1 MTYGILGNPGKDA
14 LWAPLAEAT
23 AWLGARGLAYR
34 LDRPLADG
42 LAARGLAHDAS
53 AGTDDPVAGA
63 DVLLSFGGDGT
74 LLRTA
79 HRAGTHDAGT
89 HDAGTPAP
97 PILGVN
103 VGRLGF
109 LTRADVGEV
118 TDVLARLDAGDF
130 RVEARMTLDVTVDG
144 ASAPGVPA
152 WALNDVVVDKSGT
165 TSMIQI
171 EATVDG
177 VYLNTY
183 WADGLVVATPTG
195 STAYAL
201 SVGGPIVVPS
211 GAATDVVVVAP
222 IAPHTLTAR
231 PIVLPAACTLDL
243 RVSTR
248 GDAYAFAVDGI
259 SALLP
264 GRPEAT
270 IRIGRSERTVRL
282 VTLPGRD
289 VFSTLRD
296 KLSWGVGGVF

>member
-1 MTYGILGNPGKDA
+1 MTYGITGNTSKDA
-14 LWAPLAEAT
+14 LWPALAETT
-23 AWLGARGLAYR
+23 AWLDARSLAYR

-42 LAARGLAHDAS
+42 LDARGFATDAGRR
-53 AGTDDPVAGA
+53 AATDDPTAGV

-74 LLRTA
+74 MLRAA
-79 HRAGTHDAGT
+79 HRVGASGLPG
-89 HDAGTPAP
+89 GPPGP

-103 VGRLGF
+103 VGRLGY

-118 TDVLARLDAGDF
+118 TAVLAQ
-130 RVEARMTLDVTVDG
+130 VEAGAFQVEERMTLDVRLDK
-144 ASAPGVPA
+144 ADAPGVPA

-177 VYLNTY
+177 VFLNTY

-201 SVGGPIVVPS
+201 SVGGPIVVP
-211 GAATDVVVVAP
+211 GAAVVVVAP

-231 PIVLPAACTLDL
+231 PIVLPASCELAL

-248 GDAYAFAVDGI
+248 GDAFAFAVDGI

-264 GRPEAT
+264 GRADVT
-270 IRIGRSERTVRL
+270 IRVRRAAGTVRL

-289 VFSTLRD
+289 VFVTLRD
-296 KLSWGVGGVF
+296 KLSWGKGGVF